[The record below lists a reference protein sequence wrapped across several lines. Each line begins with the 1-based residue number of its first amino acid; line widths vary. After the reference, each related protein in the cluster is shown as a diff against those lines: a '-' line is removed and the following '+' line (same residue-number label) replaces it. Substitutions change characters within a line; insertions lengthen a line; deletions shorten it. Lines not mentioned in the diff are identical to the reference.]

1 MKIIS
6 PSLLNSDTYQIKE
19 QFEALEKCGINYIH
33 IDITDGHFVPMIS
46 FGANTVKD
54 LRKHTDFVLD
64 CHLMVENPENLIP
77 VIANAGADIITVHT
91 EATKHIYRSI
101 QTIKK
106 CGKKAGIAINPGT
119 PVSMIKEILP
129 MADLVLCMT
138 TNPGVFGE
146 SFIPSV
152 ADKVKNLCE
161 LREQK
166 GYSYQIQVDGSIND
180 QTAIVCKKAGAD
192 IFVSGSYIFGGN
204 IEERIHKIMD
214 AGELVSD
221 DIIIGLVKERLE
233 KPDCKNGFL
242 FDGFPRTIPQAEALV
257 KAGIPIDDVVEIA
270 VPDEVIL
277 ERMSGRRVH
286 VASGRTYHVKF
297 NPPKVEGVDDVTGE
311 ALAQRLD
318 DKEETVKKRLEVYHA
333 QTEALVGFYQNLAAK
348 GDSKTRYIKI
358 DGVGDVKEVSRRI
371 FDALDK

>member
-106 CGKKAGIAINPGT
+106 CGKKAGIPINPGT

-214 AGELVSD
+214 AGE
-221 DIIIGLVKERLE
+221 E
-233 KPDCKNGFL
+233 
-242 FDGFPRTIPQAEALV
+242 
-257 KAGIPIDDVVEIA
+257 
-270 VPDEVIL
+270 
-277 ERMSGRRVH
+277 M
-286 VASGRTYHVKF
+286 
-297 NPPKVEGVDDVTGE
+297 
-311 ALAQRLD
+311 
-318 DKEETVKKRLEVYHA
+318 
-333 QTEALVGFYQNLAAK
+333 
-348 GDSKTRYIKI
+348 
-358 DGVGDVKEVSRRI
+358 
-371 FDALDK
+371 

>member
-77 VIANAGADIITVHT
+77 VIAGAGADIITVHT
-91 EATKHIYRSI
+91 EATKTYLPIYSDN
-101 QTIKK
+101 QKVWKK
-106 CGKKAGIAINPGT
+106 SRNCDQSGT

-192 IFVSGSYIFGGN
+192 IFVQEAIYL
-204 IEERIHKIMD
+204 EEISKN
-214 AGELVSD
+214 EFT
-221 DIIIGLVKERLE
+221 RLWMQE
-233 KPDCKNGFL
+233 KRSESKRKF
-242 FDGFPRTIPQAEALV
+242 
-257 KAGIPIDDVVEIA
+257 
-270 VPDEVIL
+270 
-277 ERMSGRRVH
+277 
-286 VASGRTYHVKF
+286 RTYF
-297 NPPKVEGVDDVTGE
+297 
-311 ALAQRLD
+311 
-318 DKEETVKKRLEVYHA
+318 
-333 QTEALVGFYQNLAAK
+333 K
-348 GDSKTRYIKI
+348 GT
-358 DGVGDVKEVSRRI
+358 SRRN
-371 FDALDK
+371 F

>member
-46 FGANTVKD
+46 
-54 LRKHTDFVLD
+54 FVLD

-129 MADLVLCMT
+129 MADIVLCMT

-214 AGELVSD
+214 AGE
-221 DIIIGLVKERLE
+221 E
-233 KPDCKNGFL
+233 
-242 FDGFPRTIPQAEALV
+242 
-257 KAGIPIDDVVEIA
+257 
-270 VPDEVIL
+270 
-277 ERMSGRRVH
+277 M
-286 VASGRTYHVKF
+286 
-297 NPPKVEGVDDVTGE
+297 
-311 ALAQRLD
+311 
-318 DKEETVKKRLEVYHA
+318 
-333 QTEALVGFYQNLAAK
+333 
-348 GDSKTRYIKI
+348 
-358 DGVGDVKEVSRRI
+358 
-371 FDALDK
+371 

>member
-1 MKIIS
+1 
-6 PSLLNSDTYQIKE
+6 
-19 QFEALEKCGINYIH
+19 
-33 IDITDGHFVPMIS
+33 MIS

-77 VIANAGADIITVHT
+77 VIVGAGADIITVHT

-214 AGELVSD
+214 AGE
-221 DIIIGLVKERLE
+221 E
-233 KPDCKNGFL
+233 
-242 FDGFPRTIPQAEALV
+242 
-257 KAGIPIDDVVEIA
+257 
-270 VPDEVIL
+270 
-277 ERMSGRRVH
+277 M
-286 VASGRTYHVKF
+286 
-297 NPPKVEGVDDVTGE
+297 
-311 ALAQRLD
+311 
-318 DKEETVKKRLEVYHA
+318 
-333 QTEALVGFYQNLAAK
+333 
-348 GDSKTRYIKI
+348 
-358 DGVGDVKEVSRRI
+358 
-371 FDALDK
+371 

>member
-77 VIANAGADIITVHT
+77 VIAAAGQISSPCIQRQ
-91 EATKHIYRSI
+91 RSI
-101 QTIKK
+101 STDLFRQSKSVEK
-106 CGKKAGIAINPGT
+106 SRNCDQSRNSGIYDH
-119 PVSMIKEILP
+119 EILP

-214 AGELVSD
+214 AGE
-221 DIIIGLVKERLE
+221 E
-233 KPDCKNGFL
+233 
-242 FDGFPRTIPQAEALV
+242 
-257 KAGIPIDDVVEIA
+257 
-270 VPDEVIL
+270 
-277 ERMSGRRVH
+277 M
-286 VASGRTYHVKF
+286 
-297 NPPKVEGVDDVTGE
+297 
-311 ALAQRLD
+311 
-318 DKEETVKKRLEVYHA
+318 
-333 QTEALVGFYQNLAAK
+333 
-348 GDSKTRYIKI
+348 
-358 DGVGDVKEVSRRI
+358 
-371 FDALDK
+371 